1 MYVRSELNKRVC
13 RIGENLN
20 WINIDFKFLRR
31 GALEYC
37 MYMCIYKFKYEI
49 TLRSWRMEGPGAAV
63 GNGVPVSTH
72 LRSADI
78 RMASDV
84 KQLLGALPTL

>member
-1 MYVRSELNKRVC
+1 
-13 RIGENLN
+13 
-20 WINIDFKFLRR
+20 
-31 GALEYC
+31 
-37 MYMCIYKFKYEI
+37 
-49 TLRSWRMEGPGAAV
+49 MEGPGAAV